1 MLQHVSSVPGSR
13 AAEEKT
19 AGLCRLGKRQIDRQ
33 RPERHPSSPE
43 LGIIRDPACRRLCR
57 ARHNRRTAVRNLE
70 RAGIPRQVAMAMV
83 GHKTEAIYRRY
94 AIVSASALRRAARQL
109 DDAAGIPE
117 GIVPA
122 TAARGTGSMSHFYEE
137 K

>member
-33 RPERHPSSPE
+33 RPENAPSNSE

-57 ARHNRRTAVRNLE
+57 ARHNRRTAVRSLV
-70 RAGIPRQVAMAMV
+70 RAGVPRSSAMAMI
-83 GHKTEAIYRRY
+83 GHCTESIYRRY
-94 AIVSASALRRAARQL
+94 AIVDEA
-109 DDAAGIPE
+109 
-117 GIVPA
+117 
-122 TAARGTGSMSHFYEE
+122 M
-137 K
+137 